1 MVRQILKYILALGFV
16 FAGVNHFL
24 NTDFYMRMMP
34 PYLPANLFLV
44 EFSGVCEIVLGALL
58 LIPKFTRLAA
68 FGIIALL
75 IAVSPANIYMA
86 QHPEL
91 FPEFSVIALYLRLPL
106 QLVLI
111 AWASWYTKNN
121 GER

>member
-1 MVRQILKYILALGFV
+1 
-16 FAGVNHFL
+16 
-24 NTDFYMRMMP
+24 MP
-34 PYLPANLFLV
+34 PYLPAHLFLV
-44 EFSGVCEIVLGALL
+44 QLSGVCEIALGALL
-58 LIPKFTRLAA
+58 LIPKSTYLAA

-111 AWASWYTKNN
+111 AWASWYTVGVDN
-121 GER
+121 E